1 MKNRA
6 RINISITG
14 DDADTL
20 QGEMNKIMNDLTKD
34 GWKITVANCAT
45 YDSNNN
51 VCYAGCV
58 ATKG

>member
-14 DDADTL
+14 EDTDAL
-20 QGEMNKIMNDLTKD
+20 QGEMNKIMNDLTRD
-34 GWKITVANCAT
+34 GWKISVVNCAT
-45 YDSNNN
+45 YDCRNDI
-51 VCYAGCV
+51 CYAGCV